1 MGSGVERAAV
11 RELKALARKN
21 PIAAAVVV
29 AAVIVIVVAAGAFGA
44 GGSAGTSGAADAAA
58 SAAGTP
64 TPSSSSDSVLQE
76 ATAVRVVDGD
86 TLKVRLADG
95 TEHSVRLVGI
105 DTPESVAGD
114 ESRNCEEGVIA
125 SDFTKSLVA
134 PQQVIWLQRDVSDTD
149 KYGRLLR
156 YVWLEHPENPS
167 DEGEIAAKMLNA
179 VLVREGYA
187 QVKRYKPDTTLHN
200 LFQRWG
206 GEAVDA
212 GKGVT
217 HKWA

>member
-1 MGSGVERAAV
+1 MGSEGERVAA
-11 RELKALARKN
+11 RGLKALARKN
-21 PIAAAVVV
+21 PVAAAVVA
-29 AAVIVIVVAAGAFGA
+29 AAVIVIAVVAGAFGA
-44 GGSAGTSGAADAAA
+44 GGSAGTSGTSNAAA
-58 SAAGTP
+58 PAAGGAP
-64 TPSSSSDSVLQE
+64 ASSSSSALQE

-105 DTPESVAGD
+105 DTPESVAED

-134 PQQVIWLQRDVSDTD
+134 PQQTIWLQRDVSDTD

-156 YVWLEHPENPS
+156 YVWLERPENPS

-206 GEAVDA
+206 DEAVSA